1 MKHVGYSYDHL
12 AWFYDGLAHVGS
24 LGQIYALK
32 RAQIA
37 EMESGSKALYVGVG
51 SGDDAV
57 LAAKSQARVTVLDLS
72 PRMLD
77 RASRQFN
84 AAGVNHSIEVI
95 CADVLTH
102 QRPGYYDVV
111 VANFF
116 LNVFGEVI
124 MQRVLAHL
132 VTLLKPGGKLIIG
145 DYSIPRGSFPRRIIQ
160 RGYFYLSTFS
170 FWLARGSTLH
180 PIYDYPQY
188 FCALNLRTLAITNF
202 QVAVLFPASF
212 ATITAVKES
221 VVCRLF
227 GDRRRHLV
235 LPTPAENTARDLVR

>member
-1 MKHVGYSYDHL
+1 MKHVGYSYDHF
-12 AWFYDGLAHVGS
+12 AWFYDGLAHVYS

-37 EMESGSKALYVGVG
+37 AMEPGSKVLFVGVG

-72 PRMLD
+72 PRMLE
-77 RASRQFN
+77 RASRKFN

-95 CADVLTH
+95 CGDVLNH
-102 QRPGYYDVV
+102 ERLEHYDVV

-116 LNVFGEVI
+116 LNIFSEAI
-124 MQRVLAHL
+124 MQQVLMHL
-132 VTLLKPGGKLIIG
+132 VTLLKPSGKLIIG
-145 DYSIPRGSFPRRIIQ
+145 DFAFPRGSFPRRILQ

-180 PIYDYPQY
+180 PIYDYARY
-188 FCALNLRTLAITNF
+188 FSALNLRTLAITNF
-202 QVAVLFPASF
+202 RVAALFPASF
-212 ATITAVKES
+212 ETITAVKE
-221 VVCRLF
+221 
-227 GDRRRHLV
+227 
-235 LPTPAENTARDLVR
+235 